1 MIIYVDK
8 INNKY
13 TQRDKKKKRNLKQ
26 KEKEQNIKE

>member
-1 MIIYVDK
+1 MIIYEDK